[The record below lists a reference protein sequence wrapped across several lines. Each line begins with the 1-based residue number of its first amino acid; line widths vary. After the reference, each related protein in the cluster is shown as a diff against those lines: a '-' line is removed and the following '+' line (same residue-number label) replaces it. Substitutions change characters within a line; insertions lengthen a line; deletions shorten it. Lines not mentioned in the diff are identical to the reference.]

1 MHKMIVMHIS
11 DGTSQVV
18 EDSLGFFF
26 RDSLILDDI
35 VKKLLTWAQL
45 SSDIDKIVILEVF
58 IHLHYIGMILTN

>member
-11 DGTSQVV
+11 DGTSKVV

-35 VKKLLTWAQL
+35 VKKLLAWAQL
-45 SSDIDKIVILEVF
+45 GSDIDKIVILEVF
-58 IHLHYIGMILTN
+58 VHLHYIGMILTN